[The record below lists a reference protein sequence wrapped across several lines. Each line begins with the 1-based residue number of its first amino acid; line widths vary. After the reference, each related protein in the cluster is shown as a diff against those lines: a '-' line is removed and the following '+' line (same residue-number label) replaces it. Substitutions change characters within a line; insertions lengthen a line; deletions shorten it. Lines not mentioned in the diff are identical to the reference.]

1 MNDGTL
7 VVDFAALQHASG
19 EIAGA
24 LNRLESQLADLERDA
39 SPLVATWTG
48 EAMEAYNE
56 RQAKWRQA
64 ATDLSAILRNIKNAV
79 DESAADYSNTEK
91 RNTGLFS

>member
-7 VVDFAALQHASG
+7 VVDFAALQLASG

-24 LNRLESQLADLERDA
+24 LNRLESRLADLERDA